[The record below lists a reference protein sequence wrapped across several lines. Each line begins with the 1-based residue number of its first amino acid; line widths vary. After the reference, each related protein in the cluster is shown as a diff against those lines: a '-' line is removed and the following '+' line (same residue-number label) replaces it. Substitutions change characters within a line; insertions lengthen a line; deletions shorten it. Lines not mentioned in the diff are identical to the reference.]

1 MTLRIIGGK
10 FKNRLIKT
18 PKGLSTRPTSSILR
32 KAVFDIC
39 QNDIE
44 GARFL
49 DLFAG
54 SGAMGIEA
62 LSRGAKSATFIDF
75 DKNALLCIQSNIEL
89 LNISKESEL
98 KRGDAIL
105 HLERFIKDKKN
116 FDLIYIDPPYGEKEE
131 KTPLKIKVLE
141 LIDKTDVLSV
151 NGTLFLEEAFPT
163 PHSLMDLGLQNLVL
177 INSRRFGKSVLH
189 QYRKKS

>member
-39 QNDIE
+39 QNEIE
-44 GARFL
+44 GAKFL

-62 LSRGAKSATFIDF
+62 LSRGAQSSTFIDL
-75 DKNALLCIQSNIEL
+75 DKGALLCIQANVEL
-89 LNISKESEL
+89 LNIAKECEI
-98 KRGDAIL
+98 KKGDSL
-105 HLERFIKDKKN
+105 LTLQRFVKEGRS
-116 FDLIYIDPPYGEKEE
+116 FDIVYIDPPYGQKAE
-131 KTPLKIKVLE
+131 KTPLKTQVMQIFDLENVL
-141 LIDKTDVLSV
+141 LP
-151 NGTLFLEEAFPT
+151 NGTLFLEEEFPS
-163 PHSLMDLGLQNLVL
+163 HFSIEKLQLQNLIH
-177 INSRRFGKSVLH
+177 INSRRFGKSILH